1 MRDATFLTQ
10 SGPEL
15 AHALLI
21 ALRADTEVQAVLG
34 HPARIFDAETSAPA
48 FPYVR
53 LHQHDSQTAD
63 RVARRRLEHTI
74 QFAIVSRQTSLEST
88 KTLLG
93 VLRAAVERL
102 SLTLTT
108 QNIVQLAVRVDEAR
122 RPGNG
127 KSQRGLLHL
136 RILTEAKA

>member
-10 SGPEL
+10 SGPDL
-15 AHALLI
+15 ARALLT
-21 ALRADTEVQAVLG
+21 ALRADADVQAVLG
-34 HPARIFDAETSAPA
+34 RPARIFDAETPAPA

-74 QFAIVSRQTSLEST
+74 QLAVFARQSRLEST